1 MNVKFTI
8 QYDGTD
14 FFGSQKQPNKH
25 TIENA
30 LLKAFLKINIDTKI
44 ILSGR
49 TDKEVH
55 ASGQVFNTNIPLHW
69 KNNFIKLQKVLNQQL
84 PLSIRIKNLVEVNT
98 DFHSRFDAKK
108 RVYRYLISTKEKNAF
123 SYKYISYVKEI
134 NEDLIKEAIK
144 VFVGIHDFSLFHKL
158 GSDKEYLVREIFKTS
173 FYKYKDIYVFK
184 FTANSY
190 LRSQIRLMVG
200 FLLEISRGKL
210 GIEDLKLQI
219 QNKHCFFKKPAD
231 PYGLYLSKVIY

>member
-134 NEDLIKEAIK
+134 NEKFLKQVFINTKIFMFLNLQQILIY
-144 VFVGIHDFSLFHKL
+144 VLKL
-158 GSDKEYLVREIFKTS
+158 G
-173 FYKYKDIYVFK
+173 
-184 FTANSY
+184 
-190 LRSQIRLMVG
+190 
-200 FLLEISRGKL
+200 
-210 GIEDLKLQI
+210 
-219 QNKHCFFKKPAD
+219 
-231 PYGLYLSKVIY
+231 

>member
-1 MNVKFTI
+1 M
-8 QYDGTD
+8 
-14 FFGSQKQPNKH
+14 
-25 TIENA
+25 
-30 LLKAFLKINIDTKI
+30 KINIDTKI

-55 ASGQVFNTNIPLHW
+55 ASGQVFNSNIPLYW
-69 KNNFIKLQKVLNQQL
+69 KNNFTKLQKVLNQQL

-123 SYKYISYVKEI
+123 SYKYISYVKDI
-134 NEDLIKEAIK
+134 NEEVIKEAIS

-173 FYKYKDIYVFK
+173 F
-184 FTANSY
+184 
-190 LRSQIRLMVG
+190 L
-200 FLLEISRGKL
+200 
-210 GIEDLKLQI
+210 
-219 QNKHCFFKKPAD
+219 
-231 PYGLYLSKVIY
+231 